1 VVKKDYHSVHK
12 ETHRVQRE
20 TKFEIMGKI
29 LDQLKKGKV
38 LVSDGAW
45 GTFLQQKGMEPGE
58 CPEEWNLTHSKD
70 VFDIAKSYIDSGA
83 DMIETNSFG
92 GTIFKVGKYGLG
104 DKVFELNKA
113 AAEISRKAAGD
124 KFVLGSVG
132 PTGKILMMG
141 DVTEEELYKAFK
153 VQVKGLE
160 AGGADAI
167 MIETMTDLDEARLA
181 IKAAKENTSCEVFCT
196 MTFEKTV
203 NGEFRSMMGVSPTD
217 MVNTIIEA
225 GAELIG
231 ANCGNGIADM
241 IGIVE
246 EIRKA
251 NKDIPILVHA
261 NAGMPIYND
270 GKTVFPE
277 TPDEMADMVPRII
290 AAGANIIGGCCGT
303 TPLHISRVR
312 LAVDG
317 E

>member
-1 VVKKDYHSVHK
+1 
-12 ETHRVQRE
+12 
-20 TKFEIMGKI
+20 MGKI
-29 LDQLKKGKV
+29 IDQIKQGKTM
-38 LVSDGAW
+38 VSDGAW
-45 GTFLQQKGMEPGE
+45 GTFLIEKGMQPGE
-58 CPEEWNLTHSKD
+58 CPEEWNLSHAND
-70 VFDIAKSYIDSGA
+70 VLDIAKSYIDSGA

-92 GTIFKVGKYGLG
+92 GTIFKVEKYGLAN
-104 DKVFELNKA
+104 KVFELNKA

-141 DVTEEELYKAFK
+141 DVTEDELYEAFK
-153 VQVKGLE
+153 TQVQGLE

-181 IKAAKENTSCEVFCT
+181 IKAAKENTNCEVFCT

-203 NGEFRSMMGVSPTD
+203 DGEFRSMMGISPTD
-217 MVNTIIEA
+217 MVNSIIAA

-231 ANCGNGIADM
+231 ANCGNGISDM
-241 IGIVE
+241 IGIVK

-261 NAGMPIYND
+261 NAGMPIYDD

-277 TPDEMADMVPRII
+277 TPDEMADLVSKII
-290 AAGANIIGGCCGT
+290 DAGANIIGGCCGT
-303 TPLHISRVR
+303 TPGHICRVR
-312 LAVDG
+312 EEVDKK
-317 E
+317 